1 MRTSTNTMAAGDIQQ
16 LRKKLKSA
24 EDQVRALELDQ
35 KSVLERKRLDEEQIK
50 MLERR
55 NRDLEEAKRKLG
67 REILDVNRNTE
78 NEAQKF
84 SQIKHE
90 IDQLKVKENDLL
102 QRQKQDQA

>member
-1 MRTSTNTMAAGDIQQ
+1 MLFLISICSIRNLDILEVIAKTNFSKSKNAQP
-16 LRKKLKSA
+16 RK
-24 EDQVRALELDQ
+24 
-35 KSVLERKRLDEEQIK
+35 
-50 MLERR
+50 RR